1 MSNAHTNP
9 EQDRLVAL
17 SPQQQNPG
25 AARPEDFKVE
35 NNRGPGQAG
44 DTKSERAALLAEADS
59 DQKSQLTGGIPVR
72 NEVPDRKFYDPSDY
86 E

>member
-1 MSNAHTNP
+1 MSNSPSNK
-9 EQDRLVAL
+9 EQSQLVAL

-25 AARPEDFKVE
+25 SARPEDFKVSD
-35 NNRGPGQAG
+35 RGPGQTG
-44 DTKSERAALLAEADS
+44 DTKSERAALLAEADN